1 VARPHD
7 PQVTE
12 AIEEA
17 ALALLVEDGF
27 AQMSMEAVASRAGV
41 GKPAI
46 YRRFRDKSDLV
57 TAVIARRLPALEVPD
72 LDDTRAELWQ
82 AMRGLPVDG
91 AGYVGLIG
99 GLMAEQRRE
108 PALIEAFRR
117 NVLLPR
123 RAAVRAA
130 IERGQARGDVRGD
143 LRAEDALDLLAGPF
157 LARIFAGASTGPA
170 WRRRY
175 FALWWDT
182 VRERPNR

>member
-1 VARPHD
+1 MARPHD

-27 AQMSMEAVASRAGV
+27 AQMSMGAVAERAEV

-46 YRRFRDKSDLV
+46 YRRFRDKADLV

-72 LDDTRAELWQ
+72 LGDTRAELWQ
-82 AMRGLPVDG
+82 AMQGLPVDG

-123 RAAVRAA
+123 RAAVQAA
-130 IERGQARGDVRGD
+130 ISRGQTRGDVRAD

-157 LARIFAGASTGPA
+157 LARIFAGVPTGPR
-170 WRRRY
+170 WRRR
-175 FALWWDT
+175 FFDQWWDI
-182 VRERPNR
+182 VRERPDP